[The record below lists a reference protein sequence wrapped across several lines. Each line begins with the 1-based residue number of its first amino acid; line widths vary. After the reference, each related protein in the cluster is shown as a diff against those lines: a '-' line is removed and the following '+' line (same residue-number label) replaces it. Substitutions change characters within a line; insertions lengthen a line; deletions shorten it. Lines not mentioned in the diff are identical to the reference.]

1 MPGNPLTDPNWA
13 AKLADTIERVVG
25 LVRDKTTKPL
35 LLLYRGIVFGVIGVV
50 GGIIACVLLVIALT
64 RGLQSILEW
73 PFDHRDAVWMSYL
86 LMGVVFT
93 IVGAFCMNKRHSLD
107 EAGQANGADQT
118 GATTARAT
126 A

>member
-50 GGIIACVLLVIALT
+50 GGIFAVVLLVIALT
-64 RGLQSILEW
+64 RGLQAILEW
-73 PFDHRDAVWMSYL
+73 PFDRHDAVWISYL
-86 LMGVVFT
+86 LMGAIFT
-93 IVGAFCMNKRHSLD
+93 IVGTFCMSKRHSLD
-107 EAGQANGADQT
+107 EADDAAASGT
-118 GATTARAT
+118 RAV